1 MRTSPKS
8 IARMSLNNNTISL
21 ADLRAQEREFF
32 SRTDNHNC
40 KKIPRNSFILRLTH
54 KNSFIINSSSKD
66 TTKSNN
72 GRTKEKSTS
81 EKSGKCE
88 DGFEGRERRTKG
100 VVFEDSSS

>member
-1 MRTSPKS
+1 
-8 IARMSLNNNTISL
+8 L
-21 ADLRAQEREFF
+21 
-32 SRTDNHNC
+32 RTDNC

-100 VVFEDSSS
+100 VVFEDSSSCCG